1 MLGGMREW
9 GWSEELRYFVV
20 DLRED
25 IKEGEKGLVVV
36 QGERLGRED
45 FFFERSTAQIWD
57 SRRMSGVVS

>member
-1 MLGGMREW
+1 VLGGMREW

-36 QGERLGRED
+36 QGERLGREE
-45 FFFERSTAQIWD
+45 FFFEVDSADLGFAKDGRS
-57 SRRMSGVVS
+57 G

>member
-1 MLGGMREW
+1 VLGGVREW

-36 QGERLGRED
+36 QGERLGRKD
-45 FFFERSTAQIWD
+45 FFF
-57 SRRMSGVVS
+57 